1 MVALVRER
9 DYLPSPLLSASVEE
23 LALTGSRELESL
35 SCPSSATA
43 LRRVGPAHC
52 ASSKVEVAMD
62 IGVASEPATGGEFR
76 KAGPATCLLGGRWC
90 S

>member
-76 KAGPATCLLGGRWC
+76 KAGPATCLLGVRWC